1 MKDDIKLIP
10 LRENLKGNMNFVSY
24 VNQDIGIIHFT
35 HKYMNQFNEFYW
47 EKYRNIM
54 RIIFLVQMIQISIY
68 CIC

>member
-47 EKYRNIM
+47 EKIQEYYENNIPQT
-54 RIIFLVQMIQISIY
+54 VDK
-68 CIC
+68 

>member
-35 HKYMNQFNEFYW
+35 HKYLSL
-47 EKYRNIM
+47 IH
-54 RIIFLVQMIQISIY
+54 I
-68 CIC
+68 